1 MSTQEFL
8 IIWVVSLAVIQICRV
23 APIFTLRGRALSP
36 RVTEALG
43 YIPPAAFG
51 ALVANDLLSPTMF
64 DAGIWAGVMPIVASA
79 IVVGVAWKTRSML
92 GCCVTGVVAYVLLSL
107 I

>member
-8 IIWVVSLAVIQICRV
+8 IIWGISFAVIQICRIV
-23 APIFTLRGRALSP
+23 PVFTLRGRALSP
-36 RVTEALG
+36 RVTEALS
-43 YIPPAAFG
+43 YIPPAAFA

-64 DAGIWAGVMPIVASA
+64 ATGLWPGLMSIVASA
-79 IVVGVAWKTRSML
+79 IVVVVAWRMHSML
-92 GCCVTGVVAYVLLSL
+92 GCCVAGVAAYVLLSF

>member
-8 IIWVVSLAVIQICRV
+8 IIWGISFAVIQICRV
-23 APIFTLRGRALSP
+23 VPVFTLRGRALSP
-36 RVTEALG
+36 RVTEALS
-43 YIPPAAFG
+43 YIPPAAFA

-64 DAGIWAGVMPIVASA
+64 AAGLWPGLMPIVASA
-79 IVVGVAWKTRSML
+79 IVVVVAWRTHSML
-92 GCCVTGVVAYVLLSL
+92 GCCVAGVAAYVLLSF